1 MRNVRMASGV
11 LLAVLLSAAIAPGQT
26 RAASCEELL
35 AGKRYR
41 CTVKSET
48 GFAGDVCFE
57 FVSPG
62 TASPNFD
69 LVGSSFFNDRLG
81 CMCQATGSFKRPR
94 FNESTAFLCGSQTN
108 RNSAVGK
115 VSGNGKKI
123 TKGHYSF
130 SGTPVAHVFTC
141 TLDPGCTVP

>member
-1 MRNVRMASGV
+1 MASGALAA
-11 LLAVLLSAAIAPGQT
+11 LLLGAAIVPGHVSAVTCQE
-26 RAASCEELL
+26 AL

-41 CTVKSET
+41 CTVKSEA
-48 GFAGDVCFE
+48 GFVGDLCFE

-69 LVGSSFFNDRLG
+69 LVGSSFFGDTLG
-81 CMCQATGSFKRPR
+81 CMCQATGSFKSPK
-94 FNESTAFLCGSQTN
+94 FNQSTAFLCGSRTS
-108 RNSAVGK
+108 RSSAVGK

-123 TKGHYSF
+123 TKGHYNF
-130 SGTPVAHVFTC
+130 DGTPVAHVFAC